1 MGTIA
6 KQNILNRNIGARVL
20 YSFED
25 LNNILQNKESKTTY
39 MENGIMKIKFG
50 YYPQK
55 VVSRDLQNILEEN
68 YVSEKIELT
77 ENFYTVDSAKYDDI
91 YMTFSPLILQEY
103 KYNKKRYVRVKANI
117 KGINDL
123 RKNSVLLSNGEN
135 YYDGDYVWIEVLP
148 INWLVDEKAKIMMT
162 EKIIFAGIR
171 FNKENNDGSFNN
183 SEIKHFIDMYWSK
196 EIAQNEEFIK
206 ENELEYKIYN
216 KEDNSRI
223 KNPYGF
229 SFNKVSEE
237 DIIKGA
243 LKSNIAVF
251 LHGRSSEGKSARIK
265 QFDPDCEIL
274 YLRNI
279 TPDGLNGKCVYNQ
292 DTGEMIDIKPTW
304 LQKLEAKCEKERDK
318 IHIVFFDEITNALP
332 SIQGMAFNIV
342 LDREVNGKWKLPENA
357 RIAAAGNDT
366 SDSMSANELSEPLF
380 NRFAHVYIETT
391 AKDWLEWAVKPKEVY
406 EKLDYEKDEISYK
419 IHPSVYAYIA
429 YKSSK
434 GDEVLRTPYTGK
446 KPNADPRKWEMAS
459 KVLYKERKPEML
471 RALIGEDLSKDFTEF
486 CKQQVISV
494 SDVLNNKYKEED
506 LQEMNV
512 SEKYVT
518 AVGLSSVDE
527 DNIEKIRNFVAIM
540 GEEILS
546 TFDNLWI
553 HGNEKR
559 LEKIAE
565 LKILEGNRGYGR
577 YKYN

>member
-6 KQNILNRNIGARVL
+6 KQNILNRNIGARIL

-91 YMTFSPLILQEY
+91 YMSFSPLILQEY
-103 KYNKKRYVRVKANI
+103 EYNKKRYVRVKANI

-123 RKNSVLLSNGEN
+123 RKNSVFLSNGEN

-216 KEDNSRI
+216 NEDNSRI

-577 YKYN
+577 CKYN